1 VQGQWIQISLVW
13 VMALIASAV
22 SVTNL
27 EGEQLYLAF
36 SAIAASAIAIVSIE
50 HLLTGRTH
58 AVVRQQVYVV
68 AGVLLILGI
77 FTLISL
83 AS

>member
-1 VQGQWIQISLVW
+1 MQGQWIQISLVW

>member
-1 VQGQWIQISLVW
+1 MQRQWIQITFVW
-13 VMALIASAV
+13 ALALIASIL

-27 EGEQLYLAF
+27 SGDQLYLAF
-36 SAIAASAIAIVSIE
+36 SAIAASAIALVSIE
-50 HLLTGRTH
+50 HLITARTT

-77 FTLISL
+77 FTLVSL

>member
-1 VQGQWIQISLVW
+1 
-13 VMALIASAV
+13 MALIASTL
-22 SVTNL
+22 SVMNL
-27 EGEQLYLAF
+27 KGEELYLAF
-36 SAIAASAIAIVSIE
+36 SAIAASAIAIVSLE

-58 AVVRQQVYVV
+58 AVIRQQVYVV